1 MKSAFVSFFAAL
13 ALFGCETETLPT
25 SATSTS
31 GEPPFTLD
39 PESTSVALTPDE
51 AVLANQPARL
61 QLDQLSASMTRIAG
75 TDVHGQPIEWRVN
88 GKNGFSDEVFGKALG
103 RPDFQSTTEEQTVS
117 SALYL
122 KFVGDAARAICT
134 DMAKNDLLRTDPTS
148 RSLFP
153 KASVDAE
160 PTDAEI
166 TDNLRFLALK
176 FLGLRLDQDARLIVG
191 LKAVYEAGAA
201 EPVPEG
207 AQLNARAE
215 GWRGV
220 CVALFEHP
228 LFHNN

>member
-1 MKSAFVSFFAAL
+1 MRSVFVCFVAAT
-13 ALFGCETETLPT
+13 ALFGCETETIPS
-25 SATSTS
+25 SATSSS
-31 GEPPFTLD
+31 GDPPFTLD
-39 PESTSVALTPDE
+39 PESTSVALTPED
-51 AVLANQPARL
+51 AVLANQPARM

-75 TDVHGQPIEWRVN
+75 TDINGQPIEWRVN

-134 DMAKNDLLRTDPTS
+134 DMAKNDVKRSDPATRT
-148 RSLFP
+148 LFP
-153 KASVDAE
+153 KAPVDEE
-160 PTDAEI
+160 PTEAEVS
-166 TDNLRFLALK
+166 DNLRFLVLK
-176 FLGLRLDQDARLIVG
+176 FLGLRLEQDARLIVG
-191 LKAVYEAGAA
+191 LKAVYAAGAA

-220 CVALFEHP
+220 CVTLFEHP